1 MNTQLICTFS
11 NKKVVHSL
19 IDTIIDSFN
28 VVYDKIF
35 VLSTSTPHEV
45 ICSYNIEI
53 NPNVNFLINSILVHR
68 KKETNSMYTINA
80 LNEVIQRHNNGI
92 LDKSFDVD
100 WNIYRNCLLVTGDEG
115 LKRIDTE
122 IFFIQRIKYK
132 NS

>member
-53 NPNVNFLINSILVHR
+53 NPNVNFLVNSISVHR

-92 LDKSFDVD
+92 LDKSFNVD